1 MSSLTGAGKLR
12 KSRLEDPIQCNAAVS
27 RRLPGRVALSD
38 YPSFGIIA
46 QGRVNPCTSV
56 ESEPVEPQ
64 L

>member
-1 MSSLTGAGKLR
+1 ME
-12 KSRLEDPIQCNAAVS
+12 RLLVGSQDTS
-27 RRLPGRVALSD
+27 HLPD

-46 QGRVNPCTSV
+46 QRRVSPCTSV